1 MSAPSTELV
10 SADTFKWILTIL
22 TGIGSTW
29 ALFDIIYISRLVRG
43 RADTRDPLVRDKYF
57 GYAIG
62 IAIGLLGFAGILRYH
77 DVL

>member
-1 MSAPSTELV
+1 MSAELV
-10 SADTFKWILTIL
+10 SLATWKWIMTIL
-22 TGIGSTW
+22 TGLGATW
-29 ALFDIIYISRLVRG
+29 ALVDIIYVTRLVRSG
-43 RADTRDPLVRDKYF
+43 ADSNDPLTKDKYF

>member
-1 MSAPSTELV
+1 MSAEIFSV
-10 SADTFKWILTIL
+10 DTFKWIMTIL
-22 TGIGSTW
+22 TGLGASW
-29 ALFDIIYISRLVRG
+29 ALVDIIYIIRLVRSG
-43 RADTRDPLVRDKYF
+43 ADSNDPLVKDKYF